1 MYPFLKRA
9 IDLLFA
15 FVGLVIVSPILIAI
29 ALWVKATS
37 PGPILYRG
45 RRIGRNGKSF
55 EMLKFRTMVAN
66 ADKIGGT
73 STADDDA
80 RLTVAGRFLRRFK
93 LDELP
98 QVINVLL
105 GEMSFVGPRPQVGWA
120 VDLYTPEEQSLLSI
134 RPGIT
139 DFASLRFRNEGEILR
154 GSSDPDRDYLTKIA
168 PDKIRLGL
176 YYVRNYSFSIDAKIL
191 AATLLS
197 LGGVDPSWCLPSGG
211 EQSDPALNRAQ

>member
-9 IDLLFA
+9 IDLLVA
-15 FVGLVIVSPILIAI
+15 FVGLVVLSPVLIAI

-45 RRIGRNGKSF
+45 KRIGKDGRAF

-66 ADKIGGT
+66 ADRIGAT

-98 QVINVLL
+98 QLINVLL

-120 VDLYTPEEQSLLSI
+120 VNLYTPEEQHLLSI

-154 GSSDPDRDYLTKIA
+154 GSTDPDRDYLEKIA
-168 PDKIRLGL
+168 PHKIRLGL

-197 LGGVDPSWCLPSGG
+197 LAGVDPSWCLPSSGA
-211 EQSDPALNRAQ
+211 QSDQALNRAQ